1 MRERERE
8 LMEFGSIGGGRG
20 GEEMCS
26 EWKNWI
32 EQIEKKKTGLLLK
45 VGSMV

>member
-1 MRERERE
+1 MRERERID
-8 LMEFGSIGGGRG
+8 GVWVYWGGGEG
-20 GEEMCS
+20 GEEMGS